1 MAKAPTKK
9 VEEDALPDAAEQQ
22 RLLEAGRSFAADP
35 RLTQLRKAMGVL
47 AAEPPQSLL
56 LEGGTAQ
63 ERASAALY
71 WAALLNCMHS
81 GQPAEARPEAAREAE
96 ASPKAAPVAEGRPC
110 LNCPTCLQL
119 TSRLHRDL
127 FFFDGGAGSIK
138 IDDIREMRSQLG
150 EGPREGKMR
159 VVILFEGQALGESAA
174 NSMLKSLEDPRPGS
188 VFVLTAPQRERLLP
202 TLVSRSWVLTLPW
215 PQSGEFSQLADGE
228 LAEVSEWARALLNFA
243 ASGHGWMERT
253 SRRGTLD
260 ARQTMQLVLFCQN
273 ALKDALGGAENGL
286 TPLAEA
292 FARLSPQ
299 GRSILNEALAEC
311 QDSLFYMVNPVLVA
325 DWLAT
330 RVYFLFARERAV

>member
-9 VEEDALPDAAEQQ
+9 VEEDALPDAAEQS
-22 RLLEAGRSFAADP
+22 RLLEAGRAFAADP
-35 RLTQLRKAMGVL
+35 RLAQLRKAMGVL
-47 AAEPPQSLL
+47 AAKPPQSLL

-71 WAALLNCMHS
+71 WAALLNCMQS
-81 GQPAEARPEAAREAE
+81 GQQAG
-96 ASPKAAPVAEGRPC
+96 ASPEAAPVAKARPC

-159 VVILFEGQALGESAA
+159 VVILFEGQSLGEAAA

-215 PQSGEFSQLADGE
+215 PQSGEFSQLADVE

-243 ASGHGWMERT
+243 ASGRGWMERT
-253 SRRGTLD
+253 SRRGSLD

-299 GRSILNEALAEC
+299 GRNILNEALAEC